1 MTLSPSPPR
10 ILIISDPGL
19 PTRRLE
25 RCRDSLEA
33 AIRESLGEEA
43 TVDHLRRIVPVTP
56 ENEIAS
62 EIELPEESRDVRY
75 DARVFLTE
83 MPLHRE
89 KQPVVAQ
96 MDRNRNHLF
105 VSCPTMG
112 VLYPKKRLVDVI
124 SRGVSA
130 LVTGW
135 SEENGATQGWNQW
148 RKQEHSGEDGI
159 YRLFAHTVTGPARAI
174 TGMVMANEP
183 WKTIPKLSSAMS
195 AAAAAGAFG
204 IFYSSIWQM
213 AATLSPVRLAVITV
227 VSILVMTTWLILRN
241 RLWDR
246 PLNERLGRVVVLYNI
261 STIVTLIIC
270 IAALYASLFVLILL
284 GGLVIISPEFMQQTL
299 GSEPKLSDYLV
310 IAWLSASMG
319 VIAGGLGSGFDAEAD
334 LRRMTHGQRERQ
346 RVLTRD
352 DDESRDEDSSRRSSG

>member
-1 MTLSPSPPR
+1 MTLSSSPPR
-10 ILIISDPGL
+10 ILIVTDPGL

-25 RCRDSLEA
+25 RSRDSLEA
-33 AIRESLGEEA
+33 AIRTSLGEET
-43 TVDHLRRIVPVTP
+43 TVDHLSRIVPVTP
-56 ENEIAS
+56 ENELAS
-62 EIELPEESRDVRY
+62 EIELPEESQDVNY

-96 MDRNRNHLF
+96 MDCNRMHLF

-124 SRGVSA
+124 SRGLSA
-130 LVTGW
+130 LLTGW
-135 SEENGATQGWNQW
+135 SEDNGATQGWNQW
-148 RKQEHSGEDGI
+148 RKQENGDEDGI
-159 YRLFAHTVTGPARAI
+159 YRLFAHTVTGPTRAVA
-174 TGMVMANEP
+174 GMVMANEP

-213 AATLSPVRLAVITV
+213 AATLSPLRLAIITV

-246 PLNERLGRVVVLYNI
+246 PLDGGRVGRVVILYNL
-261 STIVTLIIC
+261 STIATLIIC
-270 IAALYASLFVLILL
+270 IATLYASLFVLILL
-284 GGLVIISPEFMQQTL
+284 GGLVVISPEFMKQTL
-299 GSEPKLSDYLV
+299 GSEPVLSDYLV

-334 LRRMTHGQRERQ
+334 MRRMTHGQRERQ
-346 RVLTRD
+346 RVLTKDRD
-352 DDESRDEDSSRRSSG
+352 DSRDEESSR